1 MISGRTKTIQAL
13 GLGTGGAWVEVVSTD
28 ARVAYNLGS
37 GLEISRDPDVIR
49 KEAAE
54 LSSAWAGASDF
65 AQTTLLVIR
74 CLPDG
79 LADGCAY
86 LQFHN
91 EGSWRVIN
99 VDHLAIRPEKRRLGY
114 ASALLKLVSDIAA
127 ALSYD
132 AVTLLC
138 ATDNV
143 AGFQL
148 YTKKHGYHI
157 MSELPASSP
166 SATTDQILIK
176 YIA

>member
-1 MISGRTKTIQAL
+1 MISASTKALQAL
-13 GLGTGGAWVEVVSTD
+13 GLETGGAWVEVVSTD
-28 ARVAYNLGS
+28 ARAAYCLGS
-37 GLEISRDPDVIR
+37 GLVISRDPDVIR
-49 KEAAE
+49 KEAVE

-65 AQTTLLVIR
+65 SHTTLLVFR
-74 CLPDG
+74 SRLG
-79 LADGCAY
+79 GFADGCAY

-99 VDHLAIRPEKRRLGY
+99 IDHLTIRPDKRRLGY
-114 ASALLKLVSDIAA
+114 ASALLKLVSGIAA
-127 ALSYD
+127 ALNYE

-157 MSELPASSP
+157 MSELSASSP
-166 SATTDQILIK
+166 SAPTDQILIK
-176 YIA
+176 YIE